1 MSFELDEE
9 EEDEYNDEP
18 DFFDSMSVQEVK
30 YESWQERKQRSSS
43 SHDFTI
49 PASTNLRILYLLF
62 FNKVIFF
69 IETKMLIS
77 KKNRGFVDS

>member
-49 PASTNLRILYLLF
+49 PESTNFVSFVFLQGGF
-62 FNKVIFF
+62 FY
-69 IETKMLIS
+69 
-77 KKNRGFVDS
+77 